1 MIILY
6 NPTNEEL
13 TGQHGGNSITIKS
26 KVKMEVEDP
35 RGNHLLNSLGPR
47 GLCVLTYVCDEK
59 QVKADGIQRNYEFKK
74 KQVVEYNQRNENRK
88 AQGLPY
94 LPPTKEVK
102 SYGVELQLQLLEPYA
117 IRDEER
123 GEIADIKVRNKE
135 LQSQIVDLQIM
146 LTKFIEGQERKEAPA
161 KDA

>member
-47 GLCVLTYVCDEK
+47 GLCVLTYGCDEK

-94 LPPTKEVK
+94 LPPTREVK
-102 SYGVELQLQLLEPYA
+102 AYGVELQLQLL
-117 IRDEER
+117 
-123 GEIADIKVRNKE
+123 
-135 LQSQIVDLQIM
+135 
-146 LTKFIEGQERKEAPA
+146 
-161 KDA
+161 